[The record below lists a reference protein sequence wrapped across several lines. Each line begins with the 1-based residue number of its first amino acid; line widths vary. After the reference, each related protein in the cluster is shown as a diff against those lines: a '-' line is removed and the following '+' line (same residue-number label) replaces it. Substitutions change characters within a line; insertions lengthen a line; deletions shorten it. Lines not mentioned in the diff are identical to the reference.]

1 VSRDFLHRPCARFTG
16 EEPRNPIHRGPEGL
30 EVTLVSWQS
39 QSFPVMF
46 NQLMCGAGDEP
57 SRFAPVEVN
66 HFDAS
71 VQKSSRA
78 HAEQFLM
85 WDRLDEWQQR
95 VVTSMFAGRNLP
107 TPMESIHFIFEINNV
122 ARATTHQLV
131 RTRIGAAFQQNS
143 GRVNDWR
150 HKAWSMPE
158 TIARVVDDFDEL
170 LPTLPFAGPNDA
182 APLRSCITNRGPLE
196 EYINGVEAWKDREV
210 GTMTLRNALESHL
223 QEGRLL
229 YAALV
234 DAGVPHQDARRVL
247 TMGTETFIYDDY
259 NYLALAGVLANRLE
273 HTMEWEINAIAQLMV
288 REVRMKCPHVFSQ
301 FLMSRSD
308 KSRVCSVGDDSAE
321 WSWDGKWPLPA
332 GYVAPGPPSYG
343 PLANPYFVLHPE
355 SLAGGPI
362 RWIRTNGVFPWDY
375 LNASI
380 KSVCVGC
387 GQEAETVDKRT
398 KLCSE
403 CMLQERL

>member
-1 VSRDFLHRPCARFTG
+1 MSRNFLHRPCSRFTG
-16 EEPRNPIHRGPEGL
+16 EEPRNPIHRGIEGL
-30 EVTLVSWQS
+30 EVTLVSWHA

-57 SRFAPVEVN
+57 SRYDPAIVLNPFE
-66 HFDAS
+66 S
-71 VQKSSRA
+71 VTRSEE
-78 HAEQFLM
+78 AEMRLGWHM
-85 WDRLDEWQQR
+85 LDEWQQR
-95 VVTSMFAGRNLP
+95 VVTSMFAGKNLP

-131 RTRIGAAFQQNS
+131 RTRVGAAFQQNS

-170 LPTLPFAGPNDA
+170 LPTLPFVGPYDA
-182 APLRSCITNRGPLE
+182 APLRSCITDRAPLE

-273 HTMEWEINAIAQLMV
+273 FTMEWEINAIAQLML
-288 REVRMKCPHVFSQ
+288 REVKMKCPRVFSQ
-301 FLMSRSD
+301 FLASRSD
-308 KSRVCSVGDDSAE
+308 KAKVTMVGDDSAE
-321 WSWDGKWPLPA
+321 WSHDGKWPLPA

-343 PLANPYFVLHPE
+343 PLANPYFVLHP
-355 SLAGGPI
+355 SSMDGGPI
-362 RWIRTNGVFPWDY
+362 RWIRTNGTFPWDEV
-375 LNASI
+375 NAYN
-380 KSVCVGC
+380 KPVCVGC
-387 GQEAETVDKRT
+387 GQEAGPVDKRT
-398 KLCSE
+398 KLCSD
-403 CMLQERL
+403 CSSQERQ